1 MENGTSYGYRDA
13 WAIGVN
19 ARYVIG
25 SGLADRTARPLLV
38 SLALPARTIVES
50 GQ

>member
-1 MENGTSYGYRDA
+1 MKTGTSYGYRDA

-19 ARYVIG
+19 ARLSLG

-38 SLALPARTIVES
+38 SLACQCRTAVES
-50 GQ
+50 G